1 MRITLIVLL
10 LVTGIPFSHAQ
21 LRYFFQAEGNLS
33 LLPKINNKGIYVNTF
48 AANPSQAIINSNTT
62 FKQKPGFGV
71 SGGAQVKLSE
81 YLAIEASAGLTIQ
94 AYRQKNN
101 YHILTIDGT
110 DYSESKGTYYNVGLT
125 YPVYLVK
132 GPGPNMGYAPY
143 VNENVAKASLQK
155 KQGNVNLGV
164 ASLAAV
170 VKLNLTR
177 KTSIGIGP
185 SLDFLLW
192 AKAYNEKVYVMGSDD
207 PNYLFIWTPM
217 TEKKDIKNDLT
228 SIGVAG
234 HIQLEHQ
241 LTDRFALQAAFSQAV
256 NKLYKDE
263 EMTLSGEKARMRY
276 VSLGLRYYLK

>member
-1 MRITLIVLL
+1 MRIILIVLL
-10 LVTGIPFSHAQ
+10 LLAGTPYLHAQ
-21 LRYFFQAEGNLS
+21 VRYFLQAEGNLS

-48 AANPSQAIINSNTT
+48 AANPSQAVINSNTT

-71 SGGAQVKLSE
+71 SGGARVKLNE
-81 YLAIEASAGLTIQ
+81 YLAIEASAGVTML

-101 YHILTIDGT
+101 YHLVTTDGT
-110 DYSESKGTYYNVGLT
+110 NYTESKGTYYHAGIT
-125 YPVYLVK
+125 YPVYLVQGT
-132 GPGPNMGYAPY
+132 GPVTVYAPY
-143 VNENVAKASLQK
+143 VNPNLAKASLQE
-155 KQGNVNLGV
+155 KQGNVNLGM

-170 VKLNLTR
+170 LKLNLTS

-192 AKAYNEKVYVMGSDD
+192 AKAYNENVYVMGSDD
-207 PNYLFIWTPM
+207 PDYMFIWTPM
-217 TEKKDIKNDLT
+217 TEKKDIKKDLT

-241 LTDRFALQAAFSQAV
+241 LTDQFALQAAFSQAV

-263 EMTLSGEKARMRY
+263 EMTLPGGKARMRN
-276 VSLGLRYYLK
+276 VSIGLRYYLK

>member
-1 MRITLIVLL
+1 MRVIFITLLL
-10 LVTGIPFSHAQ
+10 LAGTPYLHAQ
-21 LRYFFQAEGNLS
+21 VRYFFQAEGNLS

-48 AANPSQAIINSNTT
+48 AANPSQAIINSHTT

-81 YLAIEASAGLTIQ
+81 YLAIEASAGLTMQ

-101 YHILTIDGT
+101 YHILTTDGT
-110 DYSESKGTYYNVGLT
+110 NYSESKGTYYNVGLT
-125 YPVYLVK
+125 YPVYLVQ
-132 GPGPNMGYAPY
+132 GPGPSMGYAPY

-170 VKLNLTR
+170 VKLNLTS

-192 AKAYNEKVYVMGSDD
+192 AKAYNENVYVMGSDD
-207 PNYLFIWTPM
+207 PDYIFIWTPM
-217 TEKKDIKNDLT
+217 TEKKDIKKDLT

-234 HIQLEHQ
+234 HIQVEHQ
-241 LTDRFALQAAFSQAV
+241 LTNQFALQAVFSQAV

-263 EMTLSGEKARMRY
+263 EMTLSGGKARMRY